1 MRTDLPLALLGS
13 DEGQRA
19 DAILRSC
26 VHCGFCNATCPT
38 YLIEGDE
45 LDGPRGRIY
54 LIKEMLETGIADT
67 VTRTHLDRCL
77 TCRSCETTCPSGVK
91 YGELLEL
98 GRDTL
103 ENAPVRGLRDRLVRW
118 GLRRI
123 VPYPR
128 RFGPLVALGRAVRG
142 LLPRR
147 LRAAV
152 PPRFPT
158 QPVTSP
164 APAPGPRVAG
174 RVLLLEGCVQ
184 RVATPGVNDALR
196 ALLAARGVEVVTV
209 RDEGCCGGLALHLG
223 ARADAEATMSRLLDA
238 LAPHLDDIDAI
249 LSTASGCGVTIKDY
263 GRLLAHDSAR
273 APLARRVAA
282 LTRDVAEY
290 LGDLSGDWAR
300 DPTLKRVAWHPP
312 CTLQHG
318 QRVTGVVERLLRQA
332 GYELVPVVDAHLCC
346 GSAGTY
352 SLLEPARAERLG
364 SAKRSA
370 LLAGAPDVI
379 ATANIGCQLHL
390 SVAEPAAEPAAG
402 PGNHQRVAVRHWI
415 ELLR

>member
-1 MRTDLPLALLGS
+1 MRTDLPRALLGS
-13 DEGQRA
+13 EEGQRA

-54 LIKEMLETGIADT
+54 LIKEMLETGVADS

-98 GRDTL
+98 GRETL

-123 VPYPR
+123 VPYPS
-128 RFGPLVALGRAVRG
+128 RFRPLVAVGRAFRW

-152 PPRFPT
+152 PPRFDYR
-158 QPVTSP
+158 PVTDAVP
-164 APAPGPRVAG
+164 AARRSDAG
-174 RVLLLEGCVQ
+174 RVVLLEGCVQ
-184 RVATPGVNDALR
+184 RVATQGVNAALR

-209 RDEGCCGGLALHLG
+209 REEGCCGGLALHLG
-223 ARADAEATMSRLLDA
+223 ARADADSTMGRLLDA
-238 LAPHLDDIDAI
+238 LEPHLDGIDAI

-263 GRLLAHDSAR
+263 GRLFAHDAER
-273 APLARRVAA
+273 APLARRVAE

-290 LGDLSGDWAR
+290 LATLPGEWAR
-300 DPTLKRVAWHPP
+300 DPAHARVAWHPP

-332 GYELVPVVDAHLCC
+332 GYDLVPVRDAHLCC

-364 SAKRSA
+364 SAKRAA
-370 LLAGAPDVI
+370 LLAANPDII

-390 SVAEPAAEPAAG
+390 SAARPAARLGANEPV
-402 PGNHQRVAVRHWI
+402 PVRHWI

>member
-1 MRTDLPLALLGS
+1 LRT
-13 DEGQRA
+13 
-19 DAILRSC
+19 
-26 VHCGFCNATCPT
+26 
-38 YLIEGDE
+38 
-45 LDGPRGRIY
+45 
-54 LIKEMLETGIADT
+54 
-67 VTRTHLDRCL
+67 
-77 TCRSCETTCPSGVK
+77 
-91 YGELLEL
+91 
-98 GRDTL
+98 
-103 ENAPVRGLRDRLVRW
+103 
-118 GLRRI
+118 
-123 VPYPR
+123 
-128 RFGPLVALGRAVRG
+128 
-142 LLPRR
+142 
-147 LRAAV
+147 AV
-152 PPRFPT
+152 PPRFLT
-158 QPVTSP
+158 QPVTNP
-164 APAPGPRVAG
+164 APAPGPRAAG

-196 ALLAARGVEVVTV
+196 ALLGARGVDVVTV

-238 LAPHLDDIDAI
+238 LAPHLDGIDAI

-290 LGDLSGDWAR
+290 LGALSGDWAR

-352 SLLEPARAERLG
+352 SLLEAARAERLG

-390 SVAEPAAEPAAG
+390 SAAEPAAG